1 MIQRGGY
8 VRDVLGK
15 APGADVTVHGWVR
28 TRRDSK
34 GVHFVQINDGSTFT
48 DLQIVI
54 DAGVIPDETLRVVT
68 TGACI
73 RARGELVTSPAAGQ
87 SVELKVKEIVVYGGA
102 DPATYPLQKKGHTM
116 EFLRDIAH
124 LRTRSNTFGAV
135 FRVRNALARAIHRFF
150 QERGFLYIHTPVI
163 TASDAEG
170 AGAMFGVTTLDLMNP
185 PRIAEGEHKG
195 KIDYTQDFY
204 GKPAFLTVSG

>member
-15 APGADVTVHGWVR
+15 THVPDVTVNGWVK

-54 DAGVIPDETLRVVT
+54 DAGVIPDETLRLVT

-73 RARGELVTSPAAGQ
+73 RAKGEVARSPAAGQ
-87 SVELKVKEIVVYGGA
+87 TVELKVREIVVYGGA

-116 EFLRDIAH
+116 EFLRA
-124 LRTRSNTFGAV
+124 
-135 FRVRNALARAIHRFF
+135 
-150 QERGFLYIHTPVI
+150 
-163 TASDAEG
+163 
-170 AGAMFGVTTLDLMNP
+170 
-185 PRIAEGEHKG
+185 
-195 KIDYTQDFY
+195 
-204 GKPAFLTVSG
+204 